1 VRGLDTN
8 VLVRLI
14 TGDNPDQASAVL
26 SLLEEAEVR
35 NERFFVST
43 IVVCELAWT
52 LRSRPYQFRRAAIA
66 EALVTVLETH
76 LFEIQD
82 RELTQQAVAEYREGR
97 ADFSDYLIGRE
108 NARAGCSDTI
118 TLDGDLSKVE
128 GFALLSVP

>member
-14 TGDNPDQASAVL
+14 TEDNPDQASAVL
-26 SLLEEAEVR
+26 SLLEEAEAHD
-35 NERFFVST
+35 ERFFVST

-66 EALVTVLETH
+66 EALNAVLETH

-82 RELTQQAVAEYREGR
+82 RELIQQAIAEYRRGR
-97 ADFSDYLIGRE
+97 ADFSDYLIGGE
-108 NARAGCSDTI
+108 NDRAGCSDTI
-118 TLDGDLSKVE
+118 TLDGELAKVDR
-128 GFALLSVP
+128 FSLLPTL

>member
-14 TGDNPDQASAVL
+14 TEDNPDQASAVL
-26 SLLEEAEVR
+26 SLLEEAETR

-66 EALVTVLETH
+66 EALSTVLETR
-76 LFEIQD
+76 LLEIQD
-82 RELTQQAVAEYREGR
+82 RDLIQQAISEYKGGR
-97 ADFSDYLIGRE
+97 ADFSDYLIGGE
-108 NARAGCSDTI
+108 NQRAGCSDTI
-118 TLDGDLSKVE
+118 TFDGELAKVDR
-128 GFALLSVP
+128 FSLLLTA